1 MNTSIRKKY
10 HFKYIF
16 ISILLGFDSGVIQA
30 QTLQEANQAIFELY
44 NKQSTC
50 EEERTTETKQSTT
63 GRTYYYTSE
72 PYIRG
77 QKAEFCT
84 ATHYC
89 FSYIRKIEVSRNGYY
104 DSSYSTENRIRFEMK
119 NINSF
124 TAGSKN
130 GIPVIFMLCNSSLA
144 CIDFGRFSDQVA
156 ESSIPFCDEQVRNRV
171 LNALNHALNLTPKNK
186 LKF

>member
-1 MNTSIRKKY
+1 MSNLIRKSF

-50 EEERTTETKQSTT
+50 DEERTTETRQSTSE
-63 GRTYYYTSE
+63 RPHYYTSE
-72 PYIRG
+72 PYIKD

-84 ATHYC
+84 GTHYC

-104 DSSYSTENRIRFEMK
+104 VSSYSTENNIRFEMK

-130 GIPVIFMLCNSSLA
+130 GIPVIFMLCNSNLA
-144 CIDFGRFSDQVA
+144 CIDFGRYSDKVA

-171 LNALNHALNLTPKNK
+171 LNALNHALKLTPKNN

>member
-1 MNTSIRKKY
+1 MSYQIRKKY
-10 HFKYIF
+10 HFEYII
-16 ISILLGFDSGVIQA
+16 ISVLFEFYSGAIQA

-50 EEERTTETKQSTT
+50 EEERTTETKQSLR
-63 GRTYYYTSE
+63 GRTHYYTSE
-72 PYIRG
+72 PYIKD

-84 ATHYC
+84 DTHYC

-104 DSSYSTENRIRFEMK
+104 DSSYSTENKIRFELK

-130 GIPVIFMLCNSSLA
+130 GIPVIFMLCNSNLA
-144 CIDFGRFSDQVA
+144 CLDFGRYSDKVA